1 MTTAHNKIL
10 MKTENIKQNLI
21 QDVNF
26 NALLLILK

>member
-1 MTTAHNKIL
+1 MTTAHNKIK
-10 MKTENIKQNLI
+10 MKTENINQNLI